1 MSGKFYLTT
10 AIDYPNGEPHIGHA
24 FEKIGA
30 DCIARYRRLRGQRV
44 HFVMGMDENSQNVVD
59 LAAKANLSPQEW
71 IDLLAERFRAAW
83 KKLSI
88 GYDDFIRTTE
98 ERHRR
103 AVLELLR
110 RIEKRGYIYRG
121 TYRGYYCTGCEAF
134 KLEKDLA
141 EDRCPLHPSLEI
153 KWVEEPNYFFK
164 LSAFAE
170 PLLELYRSDPNYVRP
185 ESKLNEIRNVVEA
198 GLQDQSISRARLSWG
213 IPWPG
218 DDQQRVYVWFDALIN
233 YLSATGFPE
242 AGFEELWPAD
252 LHIIGPDILRF
263 HAAIW
268 PAMLMA
274 AELPVPKGIWSHGWV
289 NFSGR
294 RFSKTAGVR
303 VELNEAIERYGPDPF
318 RYFLLREVPWDGS
331 GDFTWERFDAR
342 YEADLANGYGNL
354 ASRVVA
360 MTVRYCAATVP
371 DRSEPTPLDNFAQ
384 EVVENYRR
392 AMDQHLLH
400 QGAQEVWRLV
410 DRANAFVEETAPWNL
425 AKSGNT
431 EELQRALAAL
441 ARALARITLMASPF
455 MPNKTQEA
463 WRALGL
469 AGDPRTATW
478 EMILQPPVGGKTVSK
493 GAPLFPKVSREQVT
507 A

>member
-1 MSGKFYLTT
+1 
-10 AIDYPNGEPHIGHA
+10 
-24 FEKIGA
+24 
-30 DCIARYRRLRGQRV
+30 
-44 HFVMGMDENSQNVVD
+44 
-59 LAAKANLSPQEW
+59 
-71 IDLLAERFRAAW
+71 
-83 KKLSI
+83 
-88 GYDDFIRTTE
+88 
-98 ERHRR
+98 
-103 AVLELLR
+103 
-110 RIEKRGYIYRG
+110 
-121 TYRGYYCTGCEAF
+121 
-134 KLEKDLA
+134 
-141 EDRCPLHPSLEI
+141 
-153 KWVEEPNYFFK
+153 
-164 LSAFAE
+164 
-170 PLLELYRSDPNYVRP
+170 
-185 ESKLNEIRNVVEA
+185 
-198 GLQDQSISRARLSWG
+198 
-213 IPWPG
+213 
-218 DDQQRVYVWFDALIN
+218 
-233 YLSATGFPE
+233 
-242 AGFEELWPAD
+242 
-252 LHIIGPDILRF
+252 
-263 HAAIW
+263 
-268 PAMLMA
+268 MLMA

-331 GDFTWERFDAR
+331 GDFSWERFDAR

-469 AGDPRTATW
+469 AGDPQTATW